1 MPILSTGGMECA
13 YEQSGA
19 GQDVVLIHGLGGSAS
34 FWYAQLRAL
43 APVAR
48 VTALDLRGHGQSTGA
63 EGPYAMRM
71 WADDTAALMEALSL
85 GPAVVVGSSMSGM
98 VAVEIAAAY
107 PERVTGLV
115 LVGGFAKLAGP
126 GKERMEARAVMA
138 ESEGMGPLA
147 DLVPATALGATTH
160 QTQPA
165 LVGLFRAALLRN
177 VPACYAASCRA
188 IVAADVTP
196 LLPKVRCPTLVLL
209 GAEEQVAPLPAAR
222 ALHKGIAGSRLQV
235 IPRAG
240 HLPFLEQ
247 PAAFNAA
254 LMEFLGS
261 L

>member
-1 MPILSTGGMECA
+1 MPGITVNGVECA
-13 YEQSGA
+13 YEQA
-19 GQDVVLIHGLGGSAS
+19 GTGPDVVLIHGLGGSAQ
-34 FWYAQLRAL
+34 FWYAQLRGL

-48 VTALDLRGHGQSTGA
+48 LTAVDLRGHGASVKA
-63 EGPYAMRM
+63 RGPYAMRM
-71 WADDTAALMEALSL
+71 WADDVAGLMAALSL

-98 VAVEIAAAY
+98 IAVELAAAY

-115 LVGGFAKLAGP
+115 LVGGFAKLEGP
-126 GKERMEARAVMA
+126 GKERMEARAVTA

-177 VPACYAASCRA
+177 DPACYAAACRA
-188 IVAADVTP
+188 IAAADVTP
-196 LLPKVRCPTLVLL
+196 LLAKVFCPTLVLL

-235 IPRAG
+235 IPSAG

-254 LMEFLGS
+254 LMEFIGGV
-261 L
+261 